1 MYYSENEIEEMVAED
16 IKAWDGEG
24 FYEIE
29 YSDGGMKWTNEGSV
43 YFATPEELADELRAA
58 YGDATETHLPYAE
71 KVKAEISAAQFRATR
86 EMLGLS
92 QQDVAGEVEVD
103 RRSVKRWESG
113 EYPVPDEV
121 AEWIIAE
128 KAAADYAVR
137 NVVKDIL
144 SSEFPP
150 ATVSLTYYRT
160 QEEYDRF
167 GRDDGPFGI
176 SNANARRVA
185 DALEAEGIA
194 SEFFYPDESES
205 VEQAKRLT
213 R

>member
-43 YFATPEELADELRAA
+43 YFETPEELADELRAA
-58 YGDATETHLPYAE
+58 YGEATETHLPYAE
-71 KVKAEISAAQFRATR
+71 KDEAKMRAAQFRAIR

-92 QQDVAGEVEVD
+92 QQDVADAVEVD

-113 EYPVPDEV
+113 EYPVPDDV
-121 AEWIIAE
+121 AEWLMAE
-128 KAAADYAVR
+128 RASADYTVR

-144 SSEFPP
+144 SAEVVP

-160 QEEYDRF
+160 QEEYDSFR
-167 GRDDGPFGI
+167 RDDGPFGI

-194 SEFFYPDESES
+194 CEFYYPGESEE
-205 VEQAKRLT
+205 VETAKAVT